1 MVRTYSRIC
10 MELRRRLAV
19 AEPETALSVSRE
31 LTAKAAGKTLEEL
44 LRDLHLLAPDS
55 ASSLAEEYLEEY
67 MAGKPLAYILG
78 EWSFYGLP
86 MKVTE
91 DVLIPRDDTTTVTDL
106 ALEMLM
112 GMDKPRVL
120 DLCTG
125 SGCIGIAVAKRV
137 PTACVTL
144 ADISYPALDIAQEN
158 AARNQVS
165 RRMNFVHADA
175 LQPAPGFLS
184 GFDLI
189 ISNPPYITGE
199 EMGQLD
205 VSVREYEPHLALFG
219 GEDGLDFYR
228 AICRNYREVL
238 KPEGYLCFEFGL
250 GQELAVGEILK
261 VNGFGELR
269 FERDASNI
277 VRAVIARKKERN

>member
-1 MVRTYSRIC
+1 VVKTYSRIC
-10 MELRRRLAV
+10 LELRRRLAA

-31 LTAKAAGKTLEEL
+31 LTAKAAGKTMEEL
-44 LRDLHLLAPDS
+44 LRDLDLFAPDS
-55 ASSLAEEYLEEY
+55 ASLLAEEYLEEY
-67 MAGKPLAYILG
+67 LAGKPLAYILG

-91 DVLIPRDDTTTVTDL
+91 DVLIPRDDTTAVTDL
-106 ALEMLM
+106 ALEVLI
-112 GMDKPRVL
+112 GMDKPRIL

-137 PTACVTL
+137 PTAWVTL
-144 ADISYPALDIAQEN
+144 ADISDSALKVAKEN
-158 AARNQVS
+158 AARNDVS

-175 LQPAPGFLS
+175 LQPPPGFLS

-199 EMGQLD
+199 EMRQLD

-228 AICRNYREVL
+228 AICRNYRDAL
-238 KPEGYLCFEFGL
+238 KPNGYLCFEFGL
-250 GQELAVGEILK
+250 GQDQAVGEILK

-269 FERDASNI
+269 FRRDFSNI
-277 VRAVIARKKERN
+277 IRAVIARKMERN